1 MANFCSQISSTFLG
15 DFTVFVLVTL
25 SWKKNDTC
33 IYWRKHNRGMNLI
46 GWQLIDYF
54 LKIMSAVM
62 KISTQKF
69 LWVKVRPSLSD
80 KFFIFKVGILVSN
93 IAVWPI
99 FSRLYMYDPWPYDE
113 LESRSSAIS
122 APASVSPDG
131 NPLNNI
137 VFWSD
142 QILWNEVKLDPRG
155 RFIRDS
161 IRIKFIGIKNECL
174 FRRRFLNFNPE
185 LASLTHII
193 WVGPY

>member
-1 MANFCSQISSTFLG
+1 
-15 DFTVFVLVTL
+15 
-25 SWKKNDTC
+25 
-33 IYWRKHNRGMNLI
+33 
-46 GWQLIDYF
+46 
-54 LKIMSAVM
+54 MSAVM

-69 LWVKVRPSLSD
+69 LWVKVRSSLSD
-80 KFFIFKVGILVSN
+80 NFFIFKVGILVSN

-142 QILWNEVKLDPRG
+142 QILWNEVKLDPRARG
-155 RFIRDS
+155 
-161 IRIKFIGIKNECL
+161 
-174 FRRRFLNFNPE
+174 
-185 LASLTHII
+185 
-193 WVGPY
+193 